1 MNCQTTNI
9 LHKLSHLNIDRAKGA
24 APHKP
29 LLLLCLLEI
38 AAEGGLTVEI
48 MPVTGEL
55 AFRFASYWSVVV
67 HRRPQRP
74 EIKLP
79 LFHIK
84 SDGFWLP
91 LDAEQNVMMYRDLPA
106 YIQFDTDFLAALN
119 NPAFREQARAILIS
133 TYFESHEQ
141 TALWALTGCTPP
153 PADSP
158 VALPTDKEAVE
169 RGREGRF
176 RIGVVTAYNYTCALT
191 GYRLITLNTGTIV
204 DACHIHQFARS
215 RNNDPT
221 NGIALCKNAHWL
233 FDNGLW
239 TLRDDYTILT
249 ADRYFAEAGESAFLL
264 GRMRDKRITL
274 PANVSH
280 WPAQQH
286 LDWHRKH
293 KFLGN

>member
-1 MNCQTTNI
+1 MPNL
-9 LHKLSHLNIDRAKGA
+9 LHKIAHLNIDRAKGA

-29 LLLLCLLEI
+29 ILLLCLLEI
-38 AAEGGLTVEI
+38 AAEGGLTEET

-67 HRRPQRP
+67 HRRQNRP

-79 LFHIK
+79 LFHMK

-91 LDAEQNVMMYRDLPA
+91 LDAEQEVMKYRDLPA
-106 YIQFDTDFLAALN
+106 YIEFDTDFLVALN
-119 NPAFREQARAILIS
+119 NPAFREQARAILIC
-133 TYFESHEQ
+133 TYFEPREQ
-141 TALWALTGCTPP
+141 AALWALTGCTPP
-153 PADSP
+153 PADSL
-158 VALPTDKEAVE
+158 VALPKDEEAVE

-191 GYRLITLNTGTIV
+191 GYRLVTLNAGTIV
-204 DACHIHQFARS
+204 DACHIHQFAHS
-215 RNNDPT
+215 RNNEPT

-249 ADRYFAEAGESAFLL
+249 ADRHFAEAGEESFQL

-274 PANVSH
+274 PANAAH

-286 LDWHRKH
+286 LEWHRKH

>member
-1 MNCQTTNI
+1 MPN
-9 LHKLSHLNIDRAKGA
+9 LLRKLSSLNIDRAKGA

-38 AAEGGLTVEI
+38 AAEGGLTEEI

-55 AFRFASYWSVVV
+55 AFRFAGYWSVVV
-67 HRRPQRP
+67 HRRPNRP

-79 LFHIK
+79 LFHMK
-84 SDGFWLP
+84 SAGFWQP
-91 LDAEQNVMMYRDLPA
+91 LDAEQKIMKYRDLPA
-106 YIQFDTDFLAALN
+106 YIQFDPAFLAAFN
-119 NPAFREQARAILIS
+119 DPAFREQARAILIG

-141 TALWALTGCTPP
+141 ATLWALTGGAPP
-153 PADSP
+153 SAESLTALTAD
-158 VALPTDKEAVE
+158 TEAVE

-191 GYRLITLNTGTIV
+191 GYRLVTLTSGTIV
-204 DACHIHQFARS
+204 DACHIHQFSHS

-239 TLRDDYTILT
+239 SLRDDYTILT
-249 ADRYFAEAGESAFLL
+249 ADRHFSEAGEAALLL
-264 GRMRDKRITL
+264 GRMKGKQITL
-274 PANVSH
+274 PTNDSY
-280 WPAQQH
+280 WPGQQH
-286 LDWHRKH
+286 LEWHRKH

>member
-1 MNCQTTNI
+1 MTN
-9 LHKLSHLNIDRAKGA
+9 LLQKLSHLNIDRAKGA

-38 AAEGGLTVEI
+38 AAEGGLTEEI

-55 AFRFASYWSVVV
+55 AFRFAGYWSVVV
-67 HRRPQRP
+67 HRRPNRP

-79 LFHIK
+79 LFHMK

-91 LDAEQNVMMYRDLPA
+91 LDREQNVMKYRDLPA
-106 YIQFDTDFLAALN
+106 CIQFDTDFLAALN
-119 NPAFREQARAILIS
+119 NPAFREQARAILIC
-133 TYFESHEQ
+133 TYFEPYEQ
-141 TALWALTGCTPP
+141 AALWALTGCTPP
-153 PADSP
+153 PADSL
-158 VALPTDKEAVE
+158 VALAKDKEAVE

-191 GYRLITLNTGTIV
+191 GYRLVTLNTGSIV
-204 DACHIHQFARS
+204 DACHIHQFAHS

-249 ADRYFAEAGESAFLL
+249 ADRHFAEAGESVFLL
-264 GRMRDKRITL
+264 GRMRNKRIIL
-274 PANVSH
+274 PAHAAH

-286 LDWHRKH
+286 LEWHRKH

>member
-1 MNCQTTNI
+1 MSNL

-38 AAEGGLTVEI
+38 AAEGGLTEEI

-55 AFRFASYWSVVV
+55 AFRFANYWSVVV
-67 HRRPQRP
+67 HRRQNRP

-79 LFHIK
+79 LFHMK
-84 SDGFWLP
+84 SAGFWLP
-91 LDAEQNVMMYRDLPA
+91 LDAEQKVMKYRDLPA

-119 NPAFREQARAILIS
+119 NPTFREQARAILIC
-133 TYFESHEQ
+133 TYFEPHEQ
-141 TALWALTGCTPP
+141 AALWALTGVTQP
-153 PADSP
+153 PADSLTP
-158 VALPTDKEAVE
+158 LTTDDEAVE

-191 GYRLITLNTGTIV
+191 GYRLVTLTSGTIV

-249 ADRYFAEAGESAFLL
+249 ADRHFAEAGEETFQL
-264 GRMRDKRITL
+264 GRMRDKRIIL
-274 PANVSH
+274 PANTAH

-286 LDWHRKH
+286 IEWHRKH

>member
-1 MNCQTTNI
+1 MTNL

-38 AAEGGLTVEI
+38 AAEGGLTEEV
-48 MPVTGEL
+48 MSVTGEL
-55 AFRFASYWSVVV
+55 VFRFAGYWSVVV

-79 LFHIK
+79 LFHMK

-91 LDAEQNVMMYRDLPA
+91 LDAEQNVMKYRDLPA
-106 YIQFDTDFLAALN
+106 YIQFDPDFLVALN
-119 NPAFREQARAILIS
+119 DPAFREQTRAILIY
-133 TYFESHEQ
+133 TYFEPHEQ
-141 TALWALTGCTPP
+141 AALWALTGCIPP
-153 PADSP
+153 PTDSL
-158 VALPTDKEAVE
+158 VALPADKEAVE

-191 GYRLITLNTGTIV
+191 GYRLVTLNTGTIV
-204 DACHIHQFARS
+204 DACHIHQFAHS

-239 TLRDDYTILT
+239 TLRNDYTILT
-249 ADRYFAEAGESAFLL
+249 ADRHFSEAGEEAFLL
-264 GRMRDKRITL
+264 GRMKDKRITL
-274 PANVSH
+274 PANTDY

-286 LDWHRKH
+286 LEWHRKH
-293 KFLGN
+293 KFLGG

>member
-1 MNCQTTNI
+1 MTNL

-38 AAEGGLTVEI
+38 AAEGGLTEET

-55 AFRFASYWSVVV
+55 AFRFAGYWSLVV
-67 HRRPQRP
+67 HRRPSRP

-79 LFHIK
+79 LFHMK
-84 SDGFWLP
+84 SAGFWLP
-91 LDAEQNVMMYRDLPA
+91 LDAEQKVMKYRDMPA
-106 YIQFDTDFLAALN
+106 YIRFDTDFLAALN
-119 NPAFREQARAILIS
+119 DPAFREQARAILIC
-133 TYFESHEQ
+133 TYFEAHEQ
-141 TALWALTGCTPP
+141 TALWALTGATQP
-153 PADSP
+153 PADSFAP
-158 VALPTDKEAVE
+158 LPTDNEAVE

-204 DACHIHQFARS
+204 DACHIHQFAHS

-221 NGIALCKNAHWL
+221 NGIALSKNAHWL

-239 TLRDDYTILT
+239 SLSGDYTILT
-249 ADRYFAEAGESAFLL
+249 ADRHFSEAGESAFQL
-264 GRMRDKRITL
+264 GRMKGKRIAL
-274 PANVSH
+274 PANSAY
-280 WPAQQH
+280 WPGQQH
-286 LDWHRKH
+286 LEWHRKH
-293 KFLGN
+293 KFLEN

>member
-1 MNCQTTNI
+1 MPNL
-9 LHKLSHLNIDRAKGA
+9 LHKLSHLHIDRAKGA

-38 AAEGGLTVEI
+38 AAEGGLTGEI

-55 AFRFASYWSVVV
+55 AFRFAGYWSVVV

-79 LFHIK
+79 LFHMK
-84 SDGFWLP
+84 SDGFWQP
-91 LDAEQNVMMYRDLPA
+91 LDEQHNVMKHRDMPA
-106 YIQFDTDFLAALN
+106 YIHFDPEFLASVN
-119 NPAFREQARAILIS
+119 DSEFRTQARNIIIR
-133 TYFESHEQ
+133 TYFEPNEQ
-141 TALWALTGCTPP
+141 IALWALTGSAP
-153 PADSP
+153 PADESMGP
-158 VALPTDKEAVE
+158 EALPTIKEAVE

-176 RIGVVTAYNYTCALT
+176 RIGVVTSYDYTCALT
-191 GYRLITLNTGTIV
+191 GYRLVTLTSGTIV

-239 TLRDDYTILT
+239 TLRDDYTVLT
-249 ADRYFAEAGESAFLL
+249 ADRHFAEAGDEAFQL
-264 GRMRDKRITL
+264 GRMRGKRITL
-274 PANVSH
+274 PANTAH

-286 LDWHRKH
+286 LEWHRKH